1 VRTALVSS
9 AIGIETAG
17 VDPDTGAG
25 IVMAH
30 GALAAAGAEPAAFLS
45 AGSAVPTES
54 YGDGDSYVEP
64 NEIWDL
70 SIPLTNDGGLAAT
83 AVSAVLSTSTSGVT
97 ITSASSSYADM
108 APTGNASNNTAFR
121 FAVAPDFPCAG
132 LIDFN
137 LDVSYGGGVPQT
149 FHFTILAGSPG
160 TPAIFTYSG
169 AAVPIPDA
177 GDLSGSN
184 PGAPAFA
191 DLTVAAGGVNVY
203 KVALKIDGTTCDATA
218 GSTAVGIDHTFV
230 NDLRVTLHSPTGTAI
245 QIIHN
250 TDGGGNNF
258 CQTLLDDAGTDGSIQ
273 AVVTA
278 QAPFTGSFTPSS
290 PLSAFAGEA
299 ADGTWQ
305 LEVQDFFSQDTGNI
319 RAFSIILTPA
329 VCDVAALSPQP
340 MEVDAHA
347 ATGDSSNHNGV
358 FEPGETVQVSP
369 GWRNTSAATPQ
380 SFIGIASAFDG
391 PAGPNYVLADGTA
404 DYGTIAAG
412 TTGECAGATDDC
424 YLMTITGSRPTA
436 HWDATFKESLTADV
450 SKTWTLHLGES
461 FPDVPTSNPFY
472 AFIENIFHNGIT
484 GGCGGG
490 SFCPGNSVTRAQ
502 MAVFL
507 LKAEHGPTYVP
518 PACTGVFAD
527 VACSPTPDFA
537 VNYIEQLAAEGITGG
552 CGGGNFCPNNPV
564 TRAQMAIFLL
574 KDEHGSAYVPPACT
588 GVFADVACLPVPAFG
603 VNFIEQLATEG
614 ITGGCGGGNFC
625 PNNPNNRGQM
635 AVFLVKTF
643 GLRLYGQ

>member
-1 VRTALVSS
+1 
-9 AIGIETAG
+9 
-17 VDPDTGAG
+17 
-25 IVMAH
+25 
-30 GALAAAGAEPAAFLS
+30 
-45 AGSAVPTES
+45 
-54 YGDGDSYVEP
+54 
-64 NEIWDL
+64 
-70 SIPLTNDGGLAAT
+70 
-83 AVSAVLSTSTSGVT
+83 
-97 ITSASSSYADM
+97 
-108 APTGNASNNTAFR
+108 
-121 FAVAPDFPCAG
+121 
-132 LIDFN
+132 
-137 LDVSYGGGVPQT
+137 
-149 FHFTILAGSPG
+149 
-160 TPAIFTYSG
+160 
-169 AAVPIPDA
+169 
-177 GDLSGSN
+177 
-184 PGAPAFA
+184 
-191 DLTVAAGGVNVY
+191 
-203 KVALKIDGTTCDATA
+203 
-218 GSTAVGIDHTFV
+218 
-230 NDLRVTLHSPTGTAI
+230 
-245 QIIHN
+245 
-250 TDGGGNNF
+250 
-258 CQTLLDDAGTDGSIQ
+258 
-273 AVVTA
+273 
-278 QAPFTGSFTPSS
+278 
-290 PLSAFAGEA
+290 
-299 ADGTWQ
+299 
-305 LEVQDFFSQDTGNI
+305 VQDFFAQDTGNI

-358 FEPGETVQVSP
+358 FELGETAQVSP
-369 GWRNTSAATPQ
+369 GWRNTSVATPQ

-391 PAGPNYVLADGTA
+391 PAGSTYTLADGTA

-412 TTGECAGATDDC
+412 ATGECAGATDDC
-424 YLMTITGSRPTA
+424 YLMTITGSRTAA

-450 SKTWTLHLGES
+450 SKTWTLHVGGS

-490 SFCPGNSVTRAQ
+490 NFCSGNSVTRAQ